1 MDVIELMRMEGF
13 FGEDTWSPQIQV
25 IVQNSYMIFHVVTLC
40 HQIGTCLL
48 KSVILRGDIDIRYN
62 TELVYS

>member
-25 IVQNSYMIFHVVTLC
+25 MVQDSNMTFHVVILC

-48 KSVILRGDIDIRYN
+48 KSDILRGDIDIRYSK
-62 TELVYS
+62 TRS